1 MFLCI
6 DRYIKIKIDKY
17 LGFMYCELGLVL
29 KHFLTLT
36 KFLRKLLSRYYM
48 DNLELLQ
55 LTSIFYLTIIKFQCI
70 NSYIKFYIF
79 LEQCTEGFTFQT
91 NLKRRIEPITC
102 NNIDIVTLRGRQRL
116 QRLGNRRSR
125 YTH

>member
-1 MFLCI
+1 M
-6 DRYIKIKIDKY
+6 DY
-17 LGFMYCELGLVL
+17 L
-29 KHFLTLT
+29 K
-36 KFLRKLLSRYYM
+36 
-48 DNLELLQ
+48 LLQ
-55 LTSIFYLTIIKFQCI
+55 LTSIFYAIINIFQYM
-70 NSYIKFYIF
+70 NLYITFYTF

-102 NNIDIVTLRGRQRL
+102 NHIDIVTLRGRQRL